1 MFVLDLNSP
10 VETTIGSCFVHADA
24 TAPMTSPSFASSDAA
39 TLFSTDA
46 GTATERD
53 DGMIDLSV
61 GEMRFT
67 VSPGELRSMRD
78 AAARLAADVRRCGAD
93 CRWQL
98 RTPAL
103 ERSVIVLESEEV
115 LRLYDLLDGAAAM
128 LDLNDLLDEVG
139 VARV

>member
-1 MFVLDLNSP
+1 
-10 VETTIGSCFVHADA
+10 
-24 TAPMTSPSFASSDAA
+24 MTSPSFASSDAA
-39 TLFSTDA
+39 TLFSTNA
-46 GTATERD
+46 GTSTERD

-61 GEMRFT
+61 GEMQFT

-103 ERSVIVLESEEV
+103 DRSVIVLESEEV
-115 LRLYDLLDGAAAM
+115 LRLYDLLDGTAAM